1 MSDATADAAVKA
13 YSRKYAVVTQ
23 RHEKAGVTIGVM
35 AFMGILVTYVET
47 MITPALPILVNFFN
61 TNYDQLSWVIT
72 AYVISGTISA
82 AIFGRL
88 ADIYGKK
95 RIFLVLATG
104 YAIAI
109 SLGGFAQTLTELIA
123 IRAVQGLGMGMF
135 PVAFAL
141 LNDQLPKREL
151 ALAQGIV
158 SATFAGGAAV
168 GLVLGAW
175 ITQNFGWEWSYHS
188 AIPVSFGLLLI
199 SYLVL
204 HDESLRK
211 EQGIDLPSITLLG
224 GGLVALILGLS
235 EGQLWGWSSPLT
247 FIVFAI
253 SALLLVS
260 FVYSERRSDEPFIN
274 MELLK
279 VRNVFLAN
287 FTGLF
292 SMAGLYFL
300 FYSIPP
306 LLQDPQPAGFGV
318 SILQS
323 GIVLLPA
330 SLLSM
335 AFAPVAAKVTTDR
348 GPKVTIIIGTVILF
362 FAYLGL
368 YFNRATE
375 LSIMEDAAILGLGM
389 SFIFVGVI
397 NILLL
402 STPADKSG
410 EATGMNVVFRNI
422 GTSIAPAIGGVFETA
437 YVMNAMVGFLPVK
450 LGTLPFVPIF
460 VAFPSS
466 SAFDLI
472 YITGMLFLVASII
485 FTMLMKNIVVKKV
498 EE

>member
-1 MSDATADAAVKA
+1 MSTATADAGQGPNA
-13 YSRKYAVVTQ
+13 YGGVSV
-23 RHEKAGVTIGVM
+23 RHEKAGMTIGIM
-35 AFMGILVTYVET
+35 AFMGLLVTYVET
-47 MITPALPILVNFFN
+47 MITPALPILVNFFS

-95 RIFLVLATG
+95 KIFLVLATG
-104 YAIAI
+104 YTIAV
-109 SLGGFAQTLTELIA
+109 SFGGFAQTLPELIA

-158 SATFAGGAAV
+158 SATFAGGAAI
-168 GLVLGAW
+168 GLVIGAW
-175 ITQNFGWEWSYHS
+175 ITQNYGWQWSYHS
-188 AIPVSFGLLLI
+188 AIPVSIGLVVV
-199 SYLVL
+199 SYIVL

-211 EQGIDLPSITLLG
+211 EQSIDLPSIVLLG
-224 GGLVALILGLS
+224 AGLVALILSLS
-235 EGQLWGWSSPLT
+235 EGQTWGWFSFQTVLT
-247 FIVFAI
+247 FSLSAVFLA
-253 SALLLVS
+253 S
-260 FVYSERRSDEPFIN
+260 FVFSEKRSSEPFIN

-292 SMAGLYFL
+292 GMAALYFL

-306 LLQDPQPAGFGV
+306 LLQDPQPAGFGE

-335 AFAPVAAKVTTDR
+335 AFAPVGAKVTTEK
-348 GPKVTIIIGTVILF
+348 GPKVTIIIGSAILF
-362 FAYLGL
+362 LAYLGL
-368 YFNRATE
+368 YFNRANE
-375 LSIMEDAAILGLGM
+375 LSIAEDAAILGLGM

-402 STPADKSG
+402 STPPEKSG

-422 GTSIAPAIGGVFETA
+422 GTSLAPALGGVFETA
-437 YVMNAMVGFLPVK
+437 YVMKAMVGFVPVQY
-450 LGTLPFVPIF
+450 GSLPFIPVF
-460 VAFPSS
+460 VSFPSTH
-466 SAFDLI
+466 AFDLI

-485 FTMLMKNIVVKKV
+485 FTLLMKNIVVKKV
-498 EE
+498 ET

>member
-1 MSDATADAAVKA
+1 MSTATAAGGTAVAHAAV
-13 YSRKYAVVTQ
+13 TG
-23 RHEKAGVTIGVM
+23 RHEKAGITIGVM
-35 AFMGILVTYVET
+35 AFMGMLVTYVET

-95 RIFLVLATG
+95 RIFLVLASG
-104 YAIAI
+104 YAVAI
-109 SLGGFAQTLTELIA
+109 SLGGFAQTLQELIA
-123 IRAVQGLGMGMF
+123 IRAIQGMGMGMF

-141 LNDQLPKREL
+141 LNDQLPKEEL

-168 GLVLGAW
+168 GLVIGAW

-188 AIPVSFGLLLI
+188 AIPVAIGLVALA
-199 SYLVL
+199 YAVL
-204 HDESLRK
+204 HDESVRK
-211 EQGIDLPSITLLG
+211 EQGIDLPSIVLLG

-235 EGQLWGWSSPLT
+235 EGQSWGWFSTLT
-247 FIVFAI
+247 LLSFSL
-253 SALLLVS
+253 SAVMLVA
-260 FVYSERRSDEPFIN
+260 FVYSEKRSREPFIN
-274 MELLK
+274 MQLLG

-318 SILQS
+318 SIIQS

-335 AFAPVAAKVTTDR
+335 AFAPIGAKVTTER
-348 GPKVTIIIGTVILF
+348 GPKVAIIIGTAILF
-362 FAYLGL
+362 LAYMGL
-368 YFNRATE
+368 YFNRGSE
-375 LSIMEDAAILGLGM
+375 LSVAEDAAILGLGM

-402 STPADKSG
+402 STPPDKSG
-410 EATGMNVVFRNI
+410 EATGMNVVFRNV
-422 GTSIAPAIGGVFETA
+422 GTSLAPAIGGVFETA
-437 YVMNAMVGFLPVK
+437 YVMNAAVGVVPVRY
-450 LGTLPFVPIF
+450 GVLPFIPVF
-460 VAFPSS
+460 VQFPSGQ
-466 SAFDLI
+466 AFDMIYLI
-472 YITGMLFLVASII
+472 GMLFLGISLIL
-485 FTMLMKNIVVKKV
+485 TLLMKNIIIRKG
-498 EE
+498 ER

>member
-1 MSDATADAAVKA
+1 M
-13 YSRKYAVVTQ
+13 
-23 RHEKAGVTIGVM
+23 TIGVM

-47 MITPALPILVNFFN
+47 MITPALPILVNFFS

-95 RIFLVLATG
+95 KIFLILAVG
-104 YAIAI
+104 YTIAV
-109 SLGGFAQTLTELIA
+109 SLGGFAQTLQELIA

-141 LNDQLPKREL
+141 LNDQLPKEEL

-168 GLVLGAW
+168 GLVIGAW

-188 AIPVSFGLLLI
+188 AIPVAIGLVVLA
-199 SYLVL
+199 YVVL
-204 HDESLRK
+204 HDESVRR
-211 EQGIDLPSITLLG
+211 EQSIDLPSIVLLG
-224 GGLVALILGLS
+224 GGLVALILGMS
-235 EGQLWGWSSPLT
+235 EGQYWGWLSFLTVFT
-247 FIVFAI
+247 FILSAVLIAAFII
-253 SALLLVS
+253 S
-260 FVYSERRSDEPFIN
+260 EKRSDEPFIN
-274 MELLK
+274 IELLK

-292 SMAGLYFL
+292 GMAGLYFL

-318 SILQS
+318 SIIQS

-335 AFAPVAAKVTTDR
+335 AFAPVGAKIATNR

-368 YFNRATE
+368 YFNRGSE
-375 LSIMEDAAILGLGM
+375 LSIAEDAAVVGLGM

-402 STPADKSG
+402 STPPEKSG

-422 GTSIAPAIGGVFETA
+422 GTSIAPAIGGVLETA
-437 YVMNAMVGFLPVK
+437 FVMNAVVGVVPIRY
-450 LGTLPFVPIF
+450 GTLPFVPIF
-460 VAFPSS
+460 VQFPSGQ
-466 SAFDLI
+466 AFDLI

-485 FTMLMKNIVVKKV
+485 FTLLMKNIVVRKSEK
-498 EE
+498 

>member
-1 MSDATADAAVKA
+1 MSNAAADARLSESGFKGVN
-13 YSRKYAVVTQ
+13 V
-23 RHEKAGVTIGVM
+23 RHEKAGMTIGVM
-35 AFMGILVTYVET
+35 AFMGLLVTYVET
-47 MITPALPILVNFFN
+47 MITPALPILVNYFS

-95 RIFLVLATG
+95 KIFLVLATG
-104 YAIAI
+104 YTIAI
-109 SLGGFAQTLTELIA
+109 SLGGFAQTLTELVA

-141 LNDQLPKREL
+141 LNDQLPKKEL

-168 GLVLGAW
+168 GLVIGAW

-188 AIPVSFGLLLI
+188 AIPVSIGLVVVA
-199 SYLVL
+199 YAVL

-211 EQGIDLPSITLLG
+211 EQGIDLASITMLG
-224 GGLVALILGLS
+224 AGLVALILGLS
-235 EGQLWGWSSPLT
+235 EGQSWGWISLPTVLT
-247 FIVFAI
+247 FSLSVIF
-253 SALLLVS
+253 LLA
-260 FVYSERRSDEPFIN
+260 FVYSEKRSDEPFIN
-274 MELLK
+274 MKLLK

-292 SMAGLYFL
+292 GMAGLYFL

-306 LLQDPQPAGFGV
+306 LLQDPQPAGFGE

-335 AFAPVAAKVTTDR
+335 AFAPVGAKVTTEK
-348 GPKVTIIIGTVILF
+348 GPKVTIIIGTIILF

-368 YFNRATE
+368 YFNRANE
-375 LSIMEDAAILGLGM
+375 LSIAEDAAIVGLGM

-402 STPADKSG
+402 STPPDKSG

-422 GTSIAPAIGGVFETA
+422 GTSVAPAIGGALETA
-437 YVMNAMVGFLPVK
+437 FVMNAMVGYVPISY
-450 LGTLPFVPIF
+450 GSLPFVPIF
-460 VAFPSS
+460 VEFPSS
-466 SAFDLI
+466 QAFDMI

-485 FTMLMKNIVVKKV
+485 FTLLMKNIVVKKV

>member
-1 MSDATADAAVKA
+1 M
-13 YSRKYAVVTQ
+13 
-23 RHEKAGVTIGVM
+23 TIGVM
-35 AFMGILVTYVET
+35 AFMGLLVTYVET
-47 MITPALPILVNFFN
+47 MITPALPILVNFFS
-61 TNYDQLSWVIT
+61 TNYDQLSWIIT

-82 AIFGRL
+82 GIFGRL

-95 RIFLVLATG
+95 KIFLVLATG
-104 YAIAI
+104 YTIAV
-109 SLGGFAQTLTELIA
+109 SMGGFAQTLSELIA
-123 IRAVQGLGMGMF
+123 IRAVQGVGMGMF

-168 GLVLGAW
+168 GLVIGAW

-188 AIPVSFGLLLI
+188 AIPVSILLVVV

-204 HDESLRK
+204 HDDSVRK
-211 EQGIDLPSITLLG
+211 EQSIDLPSILLLG

-235 EGQLWGWSSPLT
+235 EGEYWGWFSFLT
-247 FIVFAI
+247 IFVFAL
-253 SALLLVS
+253 SAILIIA
-260 FVYSERRSDEPFIN
+260 FVYSEKRSDEPFIN
-274 MELLK
+274 MKLLK

-292 SMAGLYFL
+292 GMASLYFL

-306 LLQDPQPAGFGV
+306 LLQDPQPAGFGE

-335 AFAPVAAKVTTDR
+335 AFAPVGARVTTEK
-348 GPKVTIIIGTVILF
+348 GPKVTIIIGTAILF
-362 FAYLGL
+362 LSYLGL
-368 YFNRATE
+368 FFNRANE
-375 LSIMEDAAILGLGM
+375 LSIAEDAAILGLGM

-422 GTSIAPAIGGVFETA
+422 GTSLAPAIGGVFETA
-437 YVMNAMVGFLPVK
+437 FVMNAMVGAVPISYA
-450 LGTLPFVPIF
+450 GLPFVPIF
-460 VAFPSS
+460 LQFPSS
-466 SAFDLI
+466 HAFDLI
-472 YITGMLFLVASII
+472 YITGMLFLVASMI
-485 FTMLMKNIVVKKV
+485 FTLLMKNIVVKKV
-498 EE
+498 EK